1 MTVVLD
7 ASAVLALLLSEAG
20 AAKVAGVLAGS
31 QMSAVNYA
39 EVFTHYAK
47 LGSSKA
53 DIENVLGALPIVIV
67 PLSGELAKA
76 AGMLRPLTIE
86 AGLSLGDRCCL
97 EHLSSC
103 QIRWGFP
110 SWSFSDSSC
119 VLAREAGM
127 HDQGAVD

>member
-7 ASAVLALLLSEAG
+7 ASAVLALLLGEAG
-20 AAKVAGVLAGS
+20 ATKVAGVLAGS

-47 LGSSKA
+47 LGSRTA
-53 DIENVLGALPIVIV
+53 DIEEVVDALPIEII
-67 PLSGELAKA
+67 PLDADLARA

-97 EHLSSC
+97 A
-103 QIRWGFP
+103 
-110 SWSFSDSSC
+110 
-119 VLAREAGM
+119 LAKRSGLPAWTA
-127 HDQGAVD
+127 DKQWKVSTAVRFQASVAV